1 MAVELMLNDTLQ
13 VMGKRYL
20 ADVLETYVLDEEQQR
35 DISVANVS
43 LQNGD
48 SCGWPQICR
57 SFDVIELS
65 SGFLSFP
72 EDDWLRLVDKVHSY
86 KLKAKPELGIQFGAG
101 GDTPAS
107 GLEAI
112 GTSDPGKLVNLGH
125 KFLNAGVERLM
136 IESEGIT
143 ENVESWR
150 TDVVSKIMKELPPE
164 RVMFEA
170 ADPKVYN
177 WYIREFGIDVNLFVD
192 HSQIVQLSCLRHGIW
207 GTADTWG
214 KIVSFRPE

>member
-1 MAVELMLNDTLQ
+1 MFDKYLRKCKDLGCVYSQ
-13 VMGKRYL
+13 VNKPSYL
-20 ADVLETYVLDEEQQR
+20 
-35 DISVANVS
+35 VS
-43 LQNGD
+43 ATHLIH
-48 SCGWPQICR
+48 SLYSR
-57 SFDVIELS
+57 FDVIELS
-65 SGFLSFP
+65 SGFLSIP

-101 GDTPAS
+101 GDTPAA

-112 GTSDPGKLVNLGH
+112 GTSDPSKLVNLGR
-125 KFLNAGVERLM
+125 KFLDAGVERLM

-143 ENVESWR
+143 ENVGSWR
-150 TDVVSKIMKELPPE
+150 TDVVSKIMKELPSE
-164 RVMFEA
+164 GVMFEA
-170 ADPKVYN
+170 ADPKVFN